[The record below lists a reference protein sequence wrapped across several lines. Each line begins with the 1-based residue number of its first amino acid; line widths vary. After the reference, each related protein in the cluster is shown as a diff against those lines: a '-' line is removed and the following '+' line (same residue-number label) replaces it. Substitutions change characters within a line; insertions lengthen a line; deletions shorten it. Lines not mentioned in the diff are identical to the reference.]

1 MASKNKKYTE
11 EDINNA
17 LKDIESNKF
26 SLRKAAL
33 QYNIPK
39 STLMGRKKNLNNGFH
54 GSGTTTIL
62 SKETEQL
69 YIWRNDISIRKAG
82 NIGTLRAG
90 SFF

>member
-1 MASKNKKYTE
+1 LLLS
-11 EDINNA
+11 ISFSA

-39 STLMGRKKNLNNGFH
+39 STLMVRKQKYNNGFH

-69 YIWRNDISIRKAG
+69 LVQMMKCFGDWGHVLTFNAV
-82 NIGTLRAG
+82 
-90 SFF
+90 